1 MELIIQEIIQKIIS
15 CFEIELEKLIMERRD
30 ISEFIL
36 ATKNVLDE
44 VGTII
49 VANALEKA
57 DEIIRNSKTRKQ
69 AWTIKETAVKRPM
82 EPYLGKSGMREHTI
96 KTKEQVNTAIC
107 QMRL

>member
-1 MELIIQEIIQKIIS
+1 ME
-15 CFEIELEKLIMERRD
+15 RD

-69 AWTIKETAVKRPM
+69 AWTIKETAVRPM
-82 EPYLGKSGMREHTI
+82 EPYLGS
-96 KTKEQVNTAIC
+96 QV
-107 QMRL
+107 